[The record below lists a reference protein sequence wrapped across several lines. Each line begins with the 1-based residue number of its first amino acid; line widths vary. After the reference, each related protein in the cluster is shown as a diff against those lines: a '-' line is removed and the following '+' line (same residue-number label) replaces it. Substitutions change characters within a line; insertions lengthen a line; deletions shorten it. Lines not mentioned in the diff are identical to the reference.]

1 MNLIYPTFPFFQI
14 SETLQHQMDQLQEK
28 VTKKLKEKNR
38 DDAYKIGNLI
48 VPQIS
53 EKISLRE
60 INISEIFALCDIRKE
75 MLVKHKVSVKLYYDI
90 KLSQL
95 CRTKFMNKL
104 KRIHELKDQ
113 ELCDSDEY
121 MKEKL

>member
-1 MNLIYPTFPFFQI
+1 M
-14 SETLQHQMDQLQEK
+14 
-28 VTKKLKEKNR
+28 
-38 DDAYKIGNLI
+38 I

-75 MLVKHKVSVKLYYDI
+75 MLVKHEVSVKLYYDI

>member
-28 VTKKLKEKNR
+28 VTKKLKEKNK

>member
-14 SETLQHQMDQLQEK
+14 SETLQHQMDHLQEK
-28 VTKKLKEKNR
+28 LTKKLKEKNR
-38 DDAYKIGNLI
+38 DDAYKIGHLI